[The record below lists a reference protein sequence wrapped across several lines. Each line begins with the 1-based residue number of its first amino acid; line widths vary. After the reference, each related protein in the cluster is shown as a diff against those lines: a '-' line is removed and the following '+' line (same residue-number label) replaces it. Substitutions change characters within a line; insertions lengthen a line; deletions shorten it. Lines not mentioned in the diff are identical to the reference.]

1 MNTAIVRQDVT
12 GTSPRLKARIA
23 GIFYLLTFVTGMFA
37 LLSADSKVPANLAA
51 TACYVAVIL
60 LFDQLFKPVDRNFS
74 LLAVCFGLAGCGF
87 GVLSMFRTTPFPINS
102 LVYFG
107 FYCLLIAYL
116 IFKSTFLPRILGG
129 GMALAG
135 LGWLTFASAGF
146 AKVLAPYNTI
156 PGIVGEGA
164 LTLWLVVMGVDAER
178 WSEQEGRNG
187 SHRA

>member
-1 MNTAIVRQDVT
+1 MSTAIVRQHVA

-23 GIFYLLTFVTGMFA
+23 GIFYLLTFVTGI
-37 LLSADSKVPANLAA
+37 LGLVSANNKVAATLAA

-60 LFDQLFKPVDRNFS
+60 LFHRLFKPVDRNSS
-74 LLAVCFGLAGCGF
+74 LLAVCFGLGGCAF

-107 FYCLLIAYL
+107 FYCLLIGYL
-116 IFKSTFLPRILGG
+116 IFKSTFLPRILGV

-135 LGWLTFASAGF
+135 LGWLTFASAGL
-146 AKVLAPYNTI
+146 AKFLAPYNSI

-164 LTLWLVVMGVDAER
+164 LTLWLVVMSVNEQR
-178 WSEQEGRNG
+178 WHEQDGRNDND
-187 SHRA
+187 RA